1 MGRWA
6 AGRERDKGYVAAAVA
21 AEARGTGGVLDVAS
35 CAAP

>member
-6 AGRERDKGYVAAAVA
+6 AGRERDKGYIAAAAAVVK
-21 AEARGTGGVLDVAS
+21 GTGGVLDVAS